1 MSDFQKQTVQ
11 WFPGHMA
18 KTRRQI
24 KESLPLVD
32 AVTELLDARVPLS
45 SRNPEL
51 NELIAS
57 KPHIVLLNKCD
68 MADEAATRRW
78 KAWFGRQGSPAL
90 AVDCRSGRGLNDYG
104 DTVRELLRD
113 KIQSNLEKGMA
124 GRALRMMVV
133 GIPNT
138 GKSSFINRMAGRSRA
153 KVADRPGVTRQ
164 NQWFAIGGG
173 IELLDT
179 PGVLWPKFDDPEV
192 GNRLAF
198 IGSVKDEVMD
208 VENKP
213 KIGCVVM
220 AAGNARRF
228 GENKLAAQ
236 LRGRSLILRAL
247 EAVPAE
253 KFDKVVVV
261 TQYPEVMRLAG
272 EFHFA
277 AIHNPHPDYG
287 ISHTIELGLT
297 ALRDCDGVLFQVSDQ
312 PLLRRESVAELV
324 DRWRTRPEKIVALG
338 HGGVRGNPCLF
349 PARFFPELLELREDH
364 GGNTVIRRHEA
375 DLLLLDVPAEELR
388 DVDTAQALEELKA
401 EEQV

>member
-24 KESLPLVD
+24 QASLPLVD

-51 NELIAS
+51 NELIAG

-68 MADEAATRRW
+68 IADEAASRRW
-78 KAWFGRQGSPAL
+78 KAWFERQRTPAL
-90 AVDCRSGRGLNDYG
+90 TVDCRSGRGLNAYG
-104 DTVRELLRD
+104 ETVRELLQD
-113 KIQSNLEKGMA
+113 KIQSNIEKGMA
-124 GRALRMMVV
+124 GRALRVMVV

-198 IGSVKDEVMD
+198 IGSVKDEVLD
-208 VENKP
+208 VETLA
-213 KIGCVVM
+213 VRLLAV
-220 AAGNARRF
+220 
-228 GENKLAAQ
+228 LAAQ
-236 LRGRSLILRAL
+236 YRDRLCERYKLDADEVASLA
-247 EAVPAE
+247 P
-253 KFDKVVVV
+253 
-261 TQYPEVMRLAG
+261 Y
-272 EFHFA
+272 
-277 AIHNPHPDYG
+277 
-287 ISHTIELGLT
+287 
-297 ALRDCDGVLFQVSDQ
+297 
-312 PLLRRESVAELV
+312 
-324 DRWRTRPEKIVALG
+324 
-338 HGGVRGNPCLF
+338 
-349 PARFFPELLELREDH
+349 ELLELIGRRRGMLMR
-364 GGNTVIRRHEA
+364 GGEIDTERA
-375 DLLLLDVPAEELR
+375 SAMLLDEYRAGR
-388 DVDTAQALEELKA
+388 MGRITLEFPPEK
-401 EEQV
+401 

>member
-51 NELIAS
+51 NELIAN

-68 MADEAATRRW
+68 MADEAASRRW
-78 KAWFGRQGSPAL
+78 KAWFDGRGTPAL
-90 AVDCRSGRGLNDYG
+90 AVDCRSGRGLNAYG
-104 DTVRELLRD
+104 ETVRELLQD
-113 KIQSNLEKGMA
+113 KIQSNIEKGMP

-153 KVADRPGVTRQ
+153 KVADKPGVTRQ

-198 IGSVKDEVMD
+198 IGSVKDEVVD
-208 VENKP
+208 VETLAVRLLAVLGAQYRDRLCDRYKLDE
-213 KIGCVVM
+213 
-220 AAGNARRF
+220 AA
-228 GENKLAAQ
+228 
-236 LRGRSLILRAL
+236 
-247 EAVPAE
+247 
-253 KFDKVVVV
+253 
-261 TQYPEVMRLAG
+261 
-272 EFHFA
+272 
-277 AIHNPHPDYG
+277 
-287 ISHTIELGLT
+287 
-297 ALRDCDGVLFQVSDQ
+297 
-312 PLLRRESVAELV
+312 VAECG
-324 DRWRTRPEKIVALG
+324 PY
-338 HGGVRGNPCLF
+338 
-349 PARFFPELLELREDH
+349 ELLELIGRKRGMLVR
-364 GGNTVIRRHEA
+364 GGEIDTERA
-375 DLLLLDVPAEELR
+375 SAMLLDEYRAGRLGR
-388 DVDTAQALEELKA
+388 ITLEFPPGA
-401 EEQV
+401 